1 MQQHRKE
8 LELAEKTRYEQQR
21 EAKVCGLFCFVVF
34 SVVSF
39 FFLAV
44 ATYASIIVVCGA
56 CCLPFFSVHFPACS
70 IALPLGRCTG
80 AVHFSHVIS
89 SFCFLGERREVV

>member
-44 ATYASIIVVCGA
+44 ATYASTTVVCGV
-56 CCLPFFSVHFPACS
+56 CCLPFFCVHFPACS

-89 SFCFLGERREVV
+89 SFFFLGERREVV